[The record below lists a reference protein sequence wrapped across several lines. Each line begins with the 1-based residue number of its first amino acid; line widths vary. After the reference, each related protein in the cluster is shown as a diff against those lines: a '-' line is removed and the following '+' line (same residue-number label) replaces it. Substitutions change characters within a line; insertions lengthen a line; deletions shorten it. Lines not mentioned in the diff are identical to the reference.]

1 MGTKVL
7 FTVRQLFPIEFLA
20 YLFNSEKDST
30 CWDAA
35 DSAAS
40 SKCSQPQMETYF
52 RIFLWMK
59 GAEKEFPR
67 ILNEGK
73 MSIRSSIYTSRPIAL
88 QINTGRSKTA
98 AQHCISS
105 GWDIWFPTHQTAIS
119 TDILNKKNTTGISSI
134 FHELAFLFLHIL
146 VNESTQHTTSCNHIN
161 TVI

>member
-73 MSIRSSIYTSRPIAL
+73 ISIRSSIYTSRPIAL
-88 QINTGRSKTA
+88 QINTEEDRLQHSTA
-98 AQHCISS
+98 YQVAETS
-105 GWDIWFPTHQTAIS
+105 GSRHIKPLFPLIY
-119 TDILNKKNTTGISSI
+119 
-134 FHELAFLFLHIL
+134 
-146 VNESTQHTTSCNHIN
+146 
-161 TVI
+161 